1 MKTKNKT
8 GRKYEMSFYESA
20 PLMLL
25 QKIAELNAA
34 LSKHRNNGQNKAATM
49 FYEDVLKVMRLASMY
64 MQKTKFLHDRNSIL
78 ESNIRFLAHHNK
90 ELQERLDEYETVARL
105 TLEGRLDEVTDVVGR
120 VVGESAEDGNEPS
133 VNK

>member
-25 QKIAELNAA
+25 EKIAELNAA
-34 LSKHRNNGQNKAATM
+34 LSKHRTTSNNGPAIS

-78 ESNIRFLAHHNK
+78 ESNIRFLAQHNK
-90 ELQERLDEYETVARL
+90 ELQERLDEYETVSRL
-105 TLEGRLDEVTDVVGR
+105 KLEGRLDEVMDVVGR

-133 VNK
+133 VEK